1 MIRIAVLG
9 GTGYLATLIKNQNNI
24 RKNKYF
30 FFSRKKSVK
39 SHNIIELD
47 AEISVIEPMGH
58 ETVVICDSNYG
69 ELTGKVES
77 NSKLK
82 ENMTVKINVGLE
94 KVYLFDKNSE
104 KNLNL

>member
-1 MIRIAVLG
+1 
-9 GTGYLATLIKNQNNI
+9 
-24 RKNKYF
+24 
-30 FFSRKKSVK
+30 
-39 SHNIIELD
+39 
-47 AEISVIEPMGH
+47 MGH

-82 ENMTVKINVGLE
+82 ESMTVKINVGLE
-94 KVYLFDKNSE
+94 KVYFFDKKSE